1 MIILDNYARKLHDH
15 YCGFEKK
22 NTMFFLYEDPRS
34 KSCGLINVCVHVHAY
49 QKKNDGKKGK
59 GLTGEEKG
67 GLWDEYN
74 KKIKENTN
82 GIPTGGRGENLPE
95 EKQA

>member
-1 MIILDNYARKLHDH
+1 M
-15 YCGFEKK
+15 
-22 NTMFFLYEDPRS
+22 
-34 KSCGLINVCVHVHAY
+34 NVRAY

-67 GLWDEYN
+67 ELWNAYN

-82 GIPTGGRGENLPE
+82 WIATGRRGENLPE
-95 EKQA
+95 EKQAGVKKKSTMRNTYEKVIMKLKTLYTDLKI